1 MKCRECGTEIADK
14 ALICFRCGAA
24 VTESVTKPYVARK
37 KIRPIIIYGLFVILV
52 LMAILVLYFRPTLE
66 IVR

>member
-24 VTESVTKPYVARK
+24 VTEAVTKPYVAK
-37 KIRPIIIYGLFVILV
+37 KKRPTIIYAVFVILV
-52 LMAILVLYFRPTLE
+52 LIAILVLYFRPTLE
-66 IVR
+66 MAR